1 MAMTYEQTKMKIVEG
16 GVKLFKDHGLKF
28 TMDELANEIKM
39 SKKTI
44 YVMFRDKEALLYY
57 MADYFFD
64 DVQKEEEKIL
74 ADDSL
79 GTVEKF
85 RGILGALPDIYSNY
99 DFTKVFRFKDKYKRV
114 YDHVSERLESGW
126 DITFQVLDQGIKE
139 GVFRDINHTV
149 FKMAY
154 SSSVERFLTSPE
166 LSENKISYADA
177 LNELVDIMV
186 FGVKE

>member
-1 MAMTYEQTKMKIVEG
+1 MALTYEETKMKIVEG

-28 TMDELANEIKM
+28 TMDELANDIKM

-57 MADYFFD
+57 MVDYFFN

-79 GTVEKF
+79 DTVEKF
-85 RGILGALPDIYSNY
+85 RRILGAYPDIYSSY

-114 YDHVSERLESGW
+114 YDHVGERLENGW
-126 DITFQVLDQGIKE
+126 EITFQVLDQGIKE
-139 GVFRDINHTV
+139 GVFRNINHTV

-154 SSSVERFLTSPE
+154 SSAIERFLTSPQLNDE
-166 LSENKISYADA
+166 KISYADA

-186 FGVKE
+186 FGVRK